1 MFLNQKQIDKL
12 KDYFLEQYRN
22 RYVAYVQERFE
33 RVKEF
38 QSFLKKQRKDIE
50 EQALSGNVGNVDLK
64 ALKSRMEKVDQEYE
78 GMKQDF
84 EKLRAVIGDLADVL
98 DEEFKNYVVEEDKT
112 LQFK

>member
-1 MFLNQKQIDKL
+1 
-12 KDYFLEQYRN
+12 
-22 RYVAYVQERFE
+22 
-33 RVKEF
+33 
-38 QSFLKKQRKDIE
+38 
-50 EQALSGNVGNVDLK
+50 
-64 ALKSRMEKVDQEYE
+64 MEKVDQEYE